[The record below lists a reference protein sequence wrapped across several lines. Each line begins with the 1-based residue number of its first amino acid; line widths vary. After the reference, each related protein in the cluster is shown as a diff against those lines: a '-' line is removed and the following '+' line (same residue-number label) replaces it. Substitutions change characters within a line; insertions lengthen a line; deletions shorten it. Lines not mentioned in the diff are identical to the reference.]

1 MLKHYPS
8 HRHLTEEE
16 QVEVNSLIKLQQSNK
31 HFKEHIKAKFGKLL
45 TLKDIQN
52 MKLKVK
58 ELEIQGRTDAQMT
71 IDKLSTALQSDPN
84 AKGGVI
90 VTEEN
95 ELAILYYQSGIMGE
109 WFKKISEILMIDGT
123 YCVNKP
129 GPVCPNG

>member
-45 TLKDIQN
+45 TLKYIQN

-58 ELEIQGRTDAQMT
+58 ELERQERTDAQMT
-71 IDKLSTALQSDPN
+71 IEKLLTVLQSDPN

-90 VTEEN
+90 VTE
-95 ELAILYYQSGIMGE
+95 
-109 WFKKISEILMIDGT
+109 KK
-123 YCVNKP
+123 
-129 GPVCPNG
+129 